1 MATLPAS
8 ETSKRIITLDIIR
21 GIAVM
26 GIFSVNITAF
36 AMIEGA
42 YFNPPAYGGY
52 DGANL
57 WLWAANLI
65 VIDGKMR
72 SLFSMLFGASML
84 LVIQR
89 AEAKGESPVK
99 VHFSRMAVLFA
110 IGWLHY
116 HFIWFGDIL
125 KDYALVGCV
134 AFLFRKK
141 SVRALTGWAIGFYL
155 LGMLIFGSYL
165 AQILQWD
172 QAAHAAGAS
181 RAVINDWNDFARMIY
196 PSTADIAK
204 DLALYRGSWLGIAYH
219 FVVEK
224 AFGWTKGTMV
234 FGPETLGLMLF
245 GMAGFK
251 SGFLTGE
258 WDNQRYKKW
267 AVVGLTLGALAS
279 IVLAY
284 ADIRSHFYS
293 PLVFGGFILW
303 LAPFRVLMAFGY
315 AALIILLTRN
325 LGWLSQ
331 RIAATGRA
339 AFTNYLGTS
348 LIATFVFYGWGLGYY
363 GHAERWQAWLLVPT
377 VWAIMLFWSKPWL
390 DRFNYGPLE
399 WVWRSLARGRLQPF
413 RRRVPIGAAA
423 AA

>member
-1 MATLPAS
+1 MATLPS
-8 ETSKRIITLDIIR
+8 SDTPKRIVTLDIIR

-42 YFNPPAYGGY
+42 YFNPPAYGGA

-57 WLWAANLI
+57 ALWVANL
-65 VIDGKMR
+65 VLIDGKMR
-72 SLFSMLFGASML
+72 SLFSMLFGASIL
-84 LVIQR
+84 LVIQL
-89 AEAKGESPVK
+89 AEAKGESPAK
-99 VHFSRMAVLFA
+99 VHFARMAVLFA

-116 HFIWFGDIL
+116 HLIWFGDIL
-125 KDYALVGCV
+125 KDYALVGCI
-134 AFLFRKK
+134 AFFFRAK
-141 SVRALTGWAIGFYL
+141 SVRALMGWGIGFYV

-172 QAAHAAGAS
+172 QAAHAAGAG
-181 RAVINDWNDFARMIY
+181 REVVNQWNDFAQMVY
-196 PSTADIAK
+196 PPAPDIAK
-204 DLALYRGSWLGIAYH
+204 DLALYRGSWLGIAQH

-224 AFGWTKGTMV
+224 AFGWVKGTIV

-245 GMAGFK
+245 GMAGLK
-251 SGFLTGE
+251 SGFLTGD
-258 WDNQRYKKW
+258 WKNRRYKKW

-279 IVLAY
+279 VALAY
-284 ADIRSHFYS
+284 ADIQSHFYS

-303 LAPFRVLMAFGY
+303 LAPFRVLMAAGY
-315 AALIILLTRN
+315 AALIILLTRD

-363 GHAERWQAWLLVPT
+363 GYVERWQAWLLVPT
-377 VWAIMLFWSKPWL
+377 VWAIMLLWSKPWL
-390 DRFNYGPLE
+390 DHFYYGPLE
-399 WVWRSLARGRLQPF
+399 WVWRTLARGKLQPL
-413 RRRVPIGAAA
+413 RKPKPAGVAAA
-423 AA
+423 A

>member
-1 MATLPAS
+1 MATLA
-8 ETSKRIITLDIIR
+8 TGDASKRIVTLDIIR

-42 YFNPPAYGGY
+42 YFNPPAYGGA

-89 AEAKGESPVK
+89 AEANGESPAR
-99 VHFSRMAVLFA
+99 VHFARMAVLFA

-116 HFIWFGDIL
+116 HLIWWGDIL
-125 KDYALVGCV
+125 KDYAFAGCL
-134 AFLFRKK
+134 AYAWRRA
-141 SVRALTGWAIGFYL
+141 SVKRLMGWGIGFYL
-155 LGMLIFGSYL
+155 FGMLFFGSFIVQL
-165 AQILQWD
+165 IQWD
-172 QAAHAAGAS
+172 QAAHAPGAT
-181 RAVINDWNDFARMIY
+181 RAAIAQWNDFGSMMY
-196 PSTADIAK
+196 PNAAEITK
-204 DLALYRGSWLGIAYH
+204 DLALHRGSWGGIAYYWI
-219 FVVEK
+219 VER
-224 AFGWTKGTMV
+224 AFSWVQGM
-234 FGPETLGLMLF
+234 FFFLPETLGLMLF

-258 WDNQRYKKW
+258 WDNRRYVRW
-267 AVVGLTLGALAS
+267 AAVCIPLGAMAS
-279 IVLAY
+279 IALAF
-284 ADIRSHFYS
+284 ADIESHFYV
-293 PLVFGGFILW
+293 PVVFGGFVVG
-303 LAPFRVLMAFGY
+303 LAPFMAIMAAGY
-315 AALIILLTRN
+315 AALIILLTRD
-325 LGWLSQ
+325 LGWLPR

-363 GHAERWQAWLLVPT
+363 GYAERWQAWLLVPT
-377 VWAIMLFWSKPWL
+377 VWLVMLLWSKPWL
-390 DRFNYGPLE
+390 EQFNYGPLE
-399 WVWRSLARGRLQPF
+399 WAWRSLARGKLQPM
-413 RRRVPIGAAA
+413 RKHKTLPVAA
-423 AA
+423 